1 MKSLLLSCLLIA
13 GLSSACSP
21 GVSNSAVSA
30 RYAERDSLLT
40 ALDRTVANKAV
51 YIGLRHGRIDSL
63 EAEFARESDP
73 ERKLKIGQA
82 IFRLYFDFQND
93 LALEHLEEM
102 QTLAAEI
109 ADTRP
114 DYLQIIRLKSSVAA
128 AIYGTSERILRTAG
142 RGGAFSGFA
151 GGLSLLSHGADEE
164 LRLFVQQ
171 FAFRVQGIL

>member
-1 MKSLLLSCLLIA
+1 MSENDARFGIINISSFMKSLLLSCLLIA

-73 ERKLKIGQA
+73 EQEIEDRAGDIQTL
-82 IFRLYFDFQND
+82 FRLSERSGFGTSRRDARRW
-93 LALEHLEEM
+93 LPKLPISA
-102 QTLAAEI
+102 
-109 ADTRP
+109 P
-114 DYLQIIRLKSSVAA
+114 IICKSSGS
-128 AIYGTSERILRTAG
+128 IECRCCDLWDI
-142 RGGAFSGFA
+142 
-151 GGLSLLSHGADEE
+151 
-164 LRLFVQQ
+164 
-171 FAFRVQGIL
+171 